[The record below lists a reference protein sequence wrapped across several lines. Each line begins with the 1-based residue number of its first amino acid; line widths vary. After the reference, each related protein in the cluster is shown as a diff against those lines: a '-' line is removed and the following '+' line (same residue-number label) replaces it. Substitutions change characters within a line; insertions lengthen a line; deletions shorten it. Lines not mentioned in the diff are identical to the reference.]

1 MRGNLVMANRPKVD
15 LTGGKYDEFE
25 TMLSEKLGLKVILL
39 RDWQTPDSYYSAKA
53 DISFAGS
60 SGSREKVDAAK
71 SDFAK
76 VEARVLASM
85 RANLAERDPQVG
97 HDLSDNDLRSLQSV
111 GHITLRHGNAE
122 PEQAVIIYDPGYN
135 RWPEENALLRFAL
148 TESFHN
154 AWDIFGDNR
163 NLKVTDV
170 IENFDMADEDRR
182 RYQAVLNVR
191 YALQNQSEY
200 NDKDKGWYY
209 EPFYYNFAGLTDR
222 EKGMWKSPFELP
234 FAEVVKKLE
243 LEKYWDPVWMGIKDP
258 EFFDKLKMAGA
269 IMNLRYSSLDTH
281 PNDTFA
287 RLGLEDQVTPMQIVE
302 IQRGLRSTLQ
312 DKLKELRA
320 GAKHDFGMDSHG
332 LDDFRIL
339 FPLFRE
345 VYEADRST
353 GPQRQY
359 LDTIMAG
366 LQKWFPTLTNGPVP
380 DLKEG
385 CQEPPR
391 SLPKAAPAPAAAPK
405 PGPAGTP
412 AP

>member
-1 MRGNLVMANRPKVD
+1 MAERPEVD

-25 TMLSEKLGLKVILL
+25 TLLSKKIGLKVILL

-53 DISFAGS
+53 NISFAASGGS
-60 SGSREKVDAAK
+60 QEKYDAAK
-71 SDFAK
+71 SAFAK
-76 VEARVLASM
+76 VEAGVLASM
-85 RANLAERDPQVG
+85 RANLADRDPQVG
-97 HDLSDNDLRSLQSV
+97 HDLSDNDLRSLQAV

-122 PEQAVIIYDPGYN
+122 REQAVVIYDPGYN
-135 RWPEENALLRFAL
+135 RFPEENPVLRFAL
-148 TESFHN
+148 TESFEN

-163 NLKVTDV
+163 HLKITDFL
-170 IENFDMADEDRR
+170 ENFEMSAEDKR
-182 RYQAVLNVR
+182 RYQGVMNVR

-209 EPFYYNFAGLTDR
+209 EPFYYNFAQLSDR
-222 EKGMWKSPFELP
+222 EKGMWKSAFELP

-243 LEKYWDPVWMGIKDP
+243 LERYWDPEDMGIKDP

-269 IMNLRYSSLDTH
+269 IMNLRYSILDTH

-287 RLGLEDQVTPMQIVE
+287 RLGLESQVTPIQVVE
-302 IQRGLRSTLQ
+302 IQRGLRSALQ
-312 DKLKELRA
+312 DKFKEYRA
-320 GAKHDFGMDSHG
+320 GAEHDYGMDSHG

-345 VYEADRST
+345 VYEADKSQ

-380 DLKEG
+380 DVKAG
-385 CQEPPR
+385 SPEPPR
-391 SLPKAAPAPAAAPK
+391 SLPQAGPVPAEAPK

-412 AP
+412 SP